1 MKTLTIYPGSI
12 NERYIDEVV
21 EALRAG
27 DIVIYPTDTL
37 YALGCDALN
46 QRAIERLCR
55 IKGINPDKQPLSVIC
70 SDLSQAA
77 EYARID
83 NRAFRV
89 LKEYLPGP
97 FTFILPAATTLPKV
111 FKGRKSVGVRIP
123 DNAIPRA
130 LAEAM
135 GNPILSTSIA
145 FDADVPAEAEMPES
159 IALRYDND
167 VDVMIDGG
175 EGSVYP
181 STIVDLTDS
190 NSPEVVRQGAG
201 EFEG

>member
-21 EALRAG
+21 DALRDG
-27 DIVIYPTDTL
+27 NIIIYPTDTL

-123 DNAIPRA
+123 DNDIPRA

-145 FDADVPAEAEMPES
+145 FNPDEPAEAEMPES

-167 VDVMIDGG
+167 VDIMIDGG
-175 EGSVYP
+175 EGSIYP

-190 NSPEVVRQGAG
+190 NSPEIVRQGAG
-201 EFEG
+201 DFDE

>member
-21 EALRAG
+21 EALRNG
-27 DIVIYPTDTL
+27 EIIIYPTDTL
-37 YALGCDALN
+37 YALGCNALN

-55 IKGINPDKQPLSVIC
+55 IKGINPEKQPLSVIC

-83 NRAFRV
+83 NRAFRI
-89 LKEYLPGP
+89 LKQYLPGP
-97 FTFILPAATTLPKV
+97 YTFILPASTTLPKV

-123 DNAIPRA
+123 DNDIPRA
-130 LAEAM
+130 LAQAM
-135 GNPILSTSIA
+135 GNPILSTSIT
-145 FDADVPAEAEMPES
+145 FDPDEPTEAEMPEA

-167 VDVMIDGG
+167 IDLMIDGG
-175 EGSVYP
+175 EGSIYP
-181 STIVDLTDS
+181 STIVDLIDS
-190 NSPEVVRQGAG
+190 DSPQIIRHGIGDFNE
-201 EFEG
+201 

>member
-55 IKGINPDKQPLSVIC
+55 IKGINPDKQSLSVIC

-145 FDADVPAEAEMPES
+145 FDVDVPAEAEMPES